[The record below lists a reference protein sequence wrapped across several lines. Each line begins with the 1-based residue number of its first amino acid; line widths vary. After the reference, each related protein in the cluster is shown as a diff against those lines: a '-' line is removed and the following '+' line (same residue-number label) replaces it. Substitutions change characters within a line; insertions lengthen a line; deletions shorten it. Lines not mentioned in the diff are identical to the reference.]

1 VAPRRVMNGSADS
14 YQFATHDLDPQMN
27 LVNANGRIYD
37 PTSAAFLTPD
47 PVRMPTQMGMN
58 LYDYAA
64 ADLVNMYDP
73 TGFYPQDDGD
83 RSVGAGSTPT
93 PSPAPS
99 QSPPPHRRAKI

>member
-1 VAPRRVMNGSADS
+1 MNGSADS
-14 YQFATHDLDPQMN
+14 YQFATHDFDPQMN

-64 ADLVNMYDP
+64 ADPVNLYDP

-99 QSPPPHRRAKI
+99 QSPPPPQSRK